1 MWCQECKLTKL
12 LIFVA
17 HLVLLVHLGP
27 TGEQKWYNI
36 SMTTATG
43 THEGS
48 STILR
53 NTMRQNSTITVMN
66 MKRQLE
72 GVYLPWSMNY
82 MRSSITLIWTLC
94 IQIHTVL
101 FSSFQKSHTIYYK
114 LCGCLHTIMFY
125 DIILSWLTCGQSQKM
140 KRDVLMKPVG
150 KVVGLTGDSM
160 IWHFCGIPF

>member
-1 MWCQECKLTKL
+1 MLNFFLLHTLTVEKKDVVSGVWTDKTVKL
-12 LIFVA
+12 LFVA
-17 HLVLLVHLGP
+17 HLVLQVHLGP

-72 GVYLPWSMNY
+72 GVYLPWSTNY
-82 MRSSITLIWTLC
+82 MRP
-94 IQIHTVL
+94 Q
-101 FSSFQKSHTIYYK
+101 
-114 LCGCLHTIMFY
+114 LH
-125 DIILSWLTCGQSQKM
+125 
-140 KRDVLMKPVG
+140 
-150 KVVGLTGDSM
+150 
-160 IWHFCGIPF
+160 